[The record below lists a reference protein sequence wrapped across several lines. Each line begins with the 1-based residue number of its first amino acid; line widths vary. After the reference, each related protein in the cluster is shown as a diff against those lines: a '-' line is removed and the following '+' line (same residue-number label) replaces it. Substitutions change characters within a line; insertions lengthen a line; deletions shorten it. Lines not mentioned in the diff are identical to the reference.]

1 MEQQQQQQ
9 QQLCFLLKVEGEGFS
24 TSWVTRF
31 STRAS
36 VLHFQYYVRSSSPL
50 SNLVLKISD
59 SQIGEGT
66 TREHCSTATF

>member
-1 MEQQQQQQ
+1 MFGAIQV
-9 QQLCFLLKVEGEGFS
+9 KVLEGEKEGEGFS

-59 SQIGEGT
+59 PQSGEGT
-66 TREHCSTATF
+66 KREHRSTATF